1 MRTSVWKTFQKQK
14 FFFNCLIIFKSWF
27 SLNVHSAFSAFLW
40 EQKAP
45 IQPVFCSP
53 ASPFLYPSTW
63 DLFGC
68 VVFIWVHSGLF
79 IRGYIPAK
87 FNLTLYCCSGSY
99 HSLDLP
105 TSLFL
110 KSLYITGCLL
120 LGCVHSELTTTPEL
134 KTPLFTGVGLSNK
147 SQLYRAFISG
157 LWLCWSLDPR
167 LICLRES
174 VTFLKLFCPKAP
186 FSQRL
191 FYTVWHFR
199 SVWNAPHV
207 RWECKSLSMCTSP
220 L

>member
-1 MRTSVWKTFQKQK
+1 M
-14 FFFNCLIIFKSWF
+14 
-27 SLNVHSAFSAFLW
+27 
-40 EQKAP
+40 
-45 IQPVFCSP
+45 QPVFCSP
-53 ASPFLYPSTW
+53 ASFSLNPCTW

-68 VVFIWVHSGLF
+68 VVFKWVHSGLF

-87 FNLTLYCCSGSY
+87 FSSTLYYCSGSY

-105 TSLFL
+105 TSLYL

-120 LGCVHSELTTTPEL
+120 LGCIRSELTTAPEL
-134 KTPLFTGVGLSNK
+134 KTALFTGVSNK

-157 LWLCWSLDPR
+157 LWVFWSLDPR
-167 LICLRES
+167 LISFRES
-174 VTFLKLFCPKAP
+174 LTFLKLFSPKAP

-199 SVWNAPHV
+199 SLWNAPHV
-207 RWECKSLSMCTSP
+207 RLGCKSLSMRASP